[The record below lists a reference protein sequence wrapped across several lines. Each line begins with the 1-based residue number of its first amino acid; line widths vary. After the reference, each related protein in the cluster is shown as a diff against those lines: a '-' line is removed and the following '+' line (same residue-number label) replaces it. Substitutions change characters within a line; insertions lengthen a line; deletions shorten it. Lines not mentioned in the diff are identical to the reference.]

1 MVFDAQVINYQS
13 ITMQRTTPLFQDKV
27 AEIFVKVDDFCN
39 EFELEFKK
47 HSLPCPKHIK
57 KRDRKATLCD
67 AEIITI
73 LIAFHGGQFRNFKH
87 FYVGYVCAHLRD
99 CFPNVVSYNRFI
111 ELSHR
116 CAVPFMLFI
125 HYCCRGRCTGIS
137 FIDSTVLRVCH
148 NKRIKRNKVFKGMA
162 KVGKSTVGWFFGF
175 KLHLIINDKGEI
187 LSFYL
192 SQGNTSDNNAKIIT
206 SMTKEIFAKVFG
218 DKGYIN
224 KALSDL
230 LFDDGIQLITAVRR
244 NMKQKAL
251 SNEEKLLLRKRSVI
265 ETVNDELK
273 NICQIEHTRHRSVP
287 GFILNIMGAIAAY
300 SFFPKKPS
308 IKKDIEE
315 TNNLL
320 INQFNQPTLSAA

>member
-1 MVFDAQVINYQS
+1 MS
-13 ITMQRTTPLFQDKV
+13 IPLFSDKV

-39 EFELEFKK
+39 HFENEFKK
-47 HSLPCPKHIK
+47 HALPPSSGIK
-57 KRDRKATLCD
+57 KRNRKTALTDSEVL
-67 AEIITI
+67 TI
-73 LIAFHGGQFRNFKH
+73 LIVFHGGQFRNFKH
-87 FYVGYVCAHLRD
+87 FYIHYVSCHLKD

-116 CAVPFMLFI
+116 CAVPFMLFL
-125 HYCCRGRCTGIS
+125 HHCCKGECTGIS

-148 NKRIKRNKVFKGMA
+148 NKRIKRNKVFKGIA
-162 KVGKSTVGWFFGF
+162 KVGKSTMGWFFGF

-206 SMTKEIFAKVFG
+206 KMTKEIFGKVFR

-224 KALSDL
+224 KALADL

-251 SNEEKLLLRKRSVI
+251 SK
-265 ETVNDELK
+265 
-273 NICQIEHTRHRSVP
+273 Q
-287 GFILNIMGAIAAY
+287 
-300 SFFPKKPS
+300 
-308 IKKDIEE
+308 
-315 TNNLL
+315 
-320 INQFNQPTLSAA
+320 

>member
-1 MVFDAQVINYQS
+1 MS
-13 ITMQRTTPLFQDKV
+13 TPLFSDKV

-39 EFELEFKK
+39 HFEDEFKK
-47 HSLPCPKHIK
+47 HSLQPATGIK
-57 KRDRKATLCD
+57 TRNRKTTLSNS
-67 AEIITI
+67 EVITI

-87 FYVGYVCAHLRD
+87 FYCNYVCHHLRD
-99 CFPNVVSYNRFI
+99 CFPDVVSYNRFI

-116 CAVPFMLFI
+116 CAVPFMLFL
-125 HYCCRGRCTGIS
+125 HYCCRGECTGIS

-148 NKRIKRNKVFKGMA
+148 NKRIKRNKVFKTMA

-192 SQGNTSDNNAKIIT
+192 SQGNTSDNSAKIIT
-206 SMTKEIFAKVFG
+206 RMTKEIFGKVFG

-224 KALSDL
+224 KALADL

-273 NICQIEHTRHRSVP
+273 NICQIEHTRHRSIA
-287 GFILNIMGAIAAY
+287 GFILNIMSAIAAY

-315 TNNLL
+315 SNPAL
-320 INQFNQPTLSAA
+320 IALFNQPKLIAA

>member
-1 MVFDAQVINYQS
+1 MS
-13 ITMQRTTPLFQDKV
+13 TPLFSDKV

-39 EFELEFKK
+39 EFENEFKK
-47 HSLPCPKHIK
+47 HNLPSAGSIK
-57 KRDRKATLCD
+57 KRNRRTTLAD
-67 AEIITI
+67 SEVITI

-87 FYVGYVCAHLRD
+87 FYCSYVCHHLTD
-99 CFPNVVSYNRFI
+99 CFPDVVSYNRFI

-116 CAVPFMLFI
+116 CAVPFMLFL
-125 HYCCRGRCTGIS
+125 HYCCRGECTGIS

-192 SQGNTSDNNAKIIT
+192 SQGNTHDSNAKIIT
-206 SMTKEIFAKVFG
+206 RMTKEIFGKVFG

-224 KALSDL
+224 KALADL
-230 LFDDGIQLITAVRR
+230 LFGDGIQLITAVRR

-273 NICQIEHTRHRSVP
+273 NICQVEHTRHRSVA

-315 TNNLL
+315 TNPNR
-320 INQFNQPTLSAA
+320 IAQFNQQKLIAA

>member
-1 MVFDAQVINYQS
+1 MN
-13 ITMQRTTPLFQDKV
+13 TPFFTHKV

-47 HSLPCPKHIK
+47 HVLPATDGIK
-57 KRDRKATLCD
+57 KRNRKATLSD
-67 AEIITI
+67 SEIITI

-87 FYVGYVCAHLRD
+87 FYTHYVCVHLRD

-116 CAVPFMLFI
+116 CAIPFMMFL
-125 HYCCRGRCTGIS
+125 HYCCRGECTGIS

-148 NKRIKRNKVFKGMA
+148 NKRIRRNKVFKGLA

-192 SQGNTSDNNAKIIT
+192 SQGNTSDNSARIIT
-206 SMTKEIFAKVFG
+206 RMTKEIFGKVFG

-224 KALSDL
+224 KALADL

-251 SNEEKLLLRKRSVI
+251 SNEEKILLRKRSVI

-273 NICQIEHTRHRSVP
+273 NICQVEHTRHRSIA
-287 GFILNIMGAIAAY
+287 GFILNIIGAIAAY

-308 IKKDIEE
+308 IKKDVEE
-315 TNNLL
+315 TNPKIIAQL
-320 INQFNQPTLSAA
+320 NQPKLIAA

>member
-1 MVFDAQVINYQS
+1 MS
-13 ITMQRTTPLFQDKV
+13 TPLFSHKV

-39 EFELEFKK
+39 HFELEFKK
-47 HSLPCPKHIK
+47 HSLPSSGEHK
-57 KRDRKATLCD
+57 KRNRKATLSD
-67 AEIITI
+67 SEIISI
-73 LIAFHGGQFRNFKH
+73 LITFHGGQFRNFKH
-87 FYVGYVCAHLRD
+87 FYMGYVCVHLKD
-99 CFPNVVSYNRFI
+99 CFPSLVSYNRFI

-116 CAVPFMLFI
+116 SAVPFMLFLY
-125 HYCCRGRCTGIS
+125 YCCMGECTGIS

-162 KVGKSTVGWFFGF
+162 KVGRSTVGWFFGF

-192 SQGNTSDNNAKIIT
+192 TQGNVSDSNAKIIT
-206 SMTKEIFAKVFG
+206 QMTKEIFGKVFG
-218 DKGYIN
+218 DKGYIS

-230 LFDDGIQLITAVRR
+230 LFGNGSQLITAVRR

-273 NICQIEHTRHRSVP
+273 NICQVEHTRHRSLA
-287 GFILNIMGAIAAY
+287 GFILNIMSAIAAY

-315 TNNLL
+315 TNPLL
-320 INQFNQPTLSAA
+320 INQHNMPKLLAA

>member
-1 MVFDAQVINYQS
+1 MDI
-13 ITMQRTTPLFQDKV
+13 PLFTHKV

-39 EFELEFKK
+39 HFENEFKN
-47 HSLPCPKHIK
+47 HALPSSSACK
-57 KRDRKATLCD
+57 KRNRNATLSD
-67 AEIITI
+67 SEIITI

-87 FYVGYVCAHLRD
+87 FYLGYVCVHLRD
-99 CFPNVVSYNRFI
+99 CFPYVVSYNRFI

-116 CAVPFMLFI
+116 SAVPFMMFL
-125 HYCCRGRCTGIS
+125 HYCCRGECTGIS

-162 KVGKSTVGWFFGF
+162 KVGRSTVGWFFGF

-192 SQGNTSDNNAKIIT
+192 SQGNTSDSNAKIIT
-206 SMTKEIFAKVFG
+206 RMTKEIFGKMFG
-218 DKGYIN
+218 DKGYIG
-224 KALSDL
+224 KALADL
-230 LFDDGIQLITAVRR
+230 LFGDGVQLITAVRR
-244 NMKQKAL
+244 NMKAKAL

-273 NICQIEHTRHRSVP
+273 NICQVEHTRHRSVA
-287 GFILNIMGAIAAY
+287 GFILNIMSAIAAY

-308 IKKDIEE
+308 IKMDIQE
-315 TNNLL
+315 TNPHKIAQL
-320 INQFNQPTLSAA
+320 NQPKLIAA

>member
-1 MVFDAQVINYQS
+1 MSAPPFS
-13 ITMQRTTPLFQDKV
+13 HKV

-39 EFELEFKK
+39 EFEIEFKK
-47 HSLPCPKHIK
+47 HSLPCAAGIK
-57 KRDRKATLCD
+57 KRNRKATLTHS
-67 AEIITI
+67 EIITI
-73 LIAFHGGQFRNFKH
+73 LIAFQGGQFRNFKH
-87 FYVGYVCAHLRD
+87 FYCHYVCVHLPD

-116 CAVPFMLFI
+116 CAIPFMMFL
-125 HYCCRGRCTGIS
+125 HYCCRGECTGIS

-148 NKRIKRNKVFKGMA
+148 KKRIKRNKVFKDIA
-162 KVGKSTVGWFFGF
+162 KVGKSTMGWFFGF

-206 SMTKEIFAKVFG
+206 QMTKEIFGKVFG

-251 SNEEKLLLRKRSVI
+251 SNEEKILLRKRSVI

-273 NICQIEHTRHRSVP
+273 NICQVEHTRHRSVA
-287 GFILNIMGAIAAY
+287 GFILNIMSAIAAY
-300 SFFPKKPS
+300 AFFPKKPS
-308 IKKDIEE
+308 IKKDVEE
-315 TNNLL
+315 TNPKIIQQLNQQKL
-320 INQFNQPTLSAA
+320 IAA

>member
-1 MVFDAQVINYQS
+1 MS
-13 ITMQRTTPLFQDKV
+13 TPLFFHKV

-47 HSLPCPKHIK
+47 QALPCTNAVK
-57 KRDRKATLCD
+57 KRNRKATLSD
-67 AEIITI
+67 SEIITI

-87 FYVGYVCAHLRD
+87 FYTDYVCLHLRD

-116 CAVPFMLFI
+116 SAVPFMMFL
-125 HYCCRGRCTGIS
+125 HYCCRGECTGIS

-148 NKRIKRNKVFKGMA
+148 NKRIRRNKVFKDIA
-162 KVGKSTVGWFFGF
+162 KVGKSTIGWFFGF

-192 SQGNTSDNNAKIIT
+192 SQGNTADSSAKIIT
-206 SMTKEIFAKVFG
+206 RMTKEIFGKMFG
-218 DKGYIN
+218 DKGYIG

-230 LFDDGIQLITAVRR
+230 LFGNGVQLITAVRR

-273 NICQIEHTRHRSVP
+273 NICQVEHTRHRSIA
-287 GFILNIMGAIAAY
+287 GFILNIMSAIAAY

-308 IKKDIEE
+308 IKMDIQE
-315 TNNLL
+315 TNPTL
-320 INQFNQPTLSAA
+320 IEQHNQLKLSAA

>member
-1 MVFDAQVINYQS
+1 MS
-13 ITMQRTTPLFQDKV
+13 TPLFTHKV

-39 EFELEFKK
+39 HFENEFKN
-47 HSLPCPKHIK
+47 HALPVSSACK
-57 KRDRKATLCD
+57 KRNRKATLSD
-67 AEIITI
+67 SEIITI

-87 FYVGYVCAHLRD
+87 FYLGYVCVHLRD
-99 CFPNVVSYNRFI
+99 CFPNIVSYNRFI

-116 CAVPFMLFI
+116 SAVPFMMFL
-125 HYCCRGRCTGIS
+125 HYCCRGECTGIS

-192 SQGNTSDNNAKIIT
+192 SQGNTSDSNAKIIT
-206 SMTKEIFAKVFG
+206 RMTKEIFGKMFG
-218 DKGYIN
+218 DKGYIG
-224 KALSDL
+224 KALADL
-230 LFDDGIQLITAVRR
+230 LFGDGIQLITAVRR
-244 NMKQKAL
+244 NMKAKAL

-273 NICQIEHTRHRSVP
+273 NICQVEHTRHRSVA
-287 GFILNIMGAIAAY
+287 GFIVNIMSAIAAY

-308 IKKDIEE
+308 IKMDIEE
-315 TNNLL
+315 TNPQTIAQL
-320 INQFNQPTLSAA
+320 NQPKLIAA